1 MVLNNSRMLSRQHIY
16 LFLVIP
22 LALNFFLMGFYF
34 SGIDALQQII
44 SVNNGFLTRESG
56 LLEQLENLY
65 LLTIFVMFFYLSI
78 KRINGIEKLFFFSSS
93 LIFLFLLLEEI
104 DYGINLY
111 EFFTHNTV
119 SGSAR
124 NWHNESANG
133 TKQNVHHFKQLVDV
147 ANFLWFIVLP
157 LIANKIKTPI
167 IKCLIPHRF
176 FIIAFLLTILY
187 SRIAHGLDDLGLSII
202 DGVYG
207 SLSGNISEF
216 REHNTYYLY
225 LLYAFQIINTKLTL
239 KLK

>member
-1 MVLNNSRMLSRQHIY
+1 MVLNDSRMLSRQHVY
-16 LFLVIP
+16 LFIVIP
-22 LALNFFLMGFYF
+22 VVLNILLMGFYF
-34 SGIDALQQII
+34 SGVDALQQII

-56 LLEQLENLY
+56 LLEQLENIY
-65 LLTIFVMFFYLSI
+65 LLTVFVMFAYFSI
-78 KRINGIEKLFFFSSS
+78 KRINAIEKLFFFSSS

-111 EFFTHNTV
+111 EFFTHNTI

-133 TKQNVHHFKQLVDV
+133 TKQNVHYFKQLIDL

-157 LIANKIKTPI
+157 LIAAKIKTPI

-176 FIIAFLLTILY
+176 FILGFLLTILY
-187 SRIAHGLDDLGLSII
+187 SRIAHSLDDLELSVI

-207 SLSGNISEF
+207 SLRGNISEF

-225 LLYAFQIINTKLTL
+225 LLYAFQVINTKLTL
-239 KLK
+239 TLK